1 MSRRG
6 WQQQLGN
13 LRWAETTE
21 TSGQERKEGPGLV
34 CNRDTCPAIDHKIK
48 KKVFVILKWL
58 WKGEWSLPQQSILNF
73 MPAAPF
79 KSLKKT
85 LIQVSVAFL
94 KWPFMIHVTFL
105 QWWLEPL
112 RWRGVE
118 TKGWIS
124 AVAASLQNGLSGH
137 CGWGGV
143 GWQEEELF
151 SVQCSCGKK
160 AWGLWVWLE
169 LESVESW
176 EACWLVEWFWK
187 NFISYVLW
195 PVLQVEKSDSNGMI
209 WKIWRCVSHIRRPL
223 QN

>member
-1 MSRRG
+1 MTAATRKFKVGRNYRDKWPRKKRRPRTG
-6 WQQQLGN
+6 VQTGHMPYYRSQN
-13 LRWAETTE
+13 
-21 TSGQERKEGPGLV
+21 
-34 CNRDTCPAIDHKIK
+34 K

-58 WKGEWSLPQQSILNF
+58 WKGEWSLLQQSILNF

-94 KWPFMIHVTFL
+94 KWPFMIHVTVL

-124 AVAASLQNGLSGH
+124 AVAASLQNDLSGH

-160 AWGLWVWLE
+160 AWGLWVWLK

-176 EACWLVEWFWK
+176 EACWLVEWFGRT
-187 NFISYVLW
+187 L
-195 PVLQVEKSDSNGMI
+195 
-209 WKIWRCVSHIRRPL
+209 
-223 QN
+223 